1 MVKSHKSFAL
11 NWKGPARSCASR
23 FDPRRSQPTAEVR
36 WRLSSYQ
43 VHVHPCEDQH
53 PHFGQLDVRAVE
65 QLDTA
70 ILRVAVLRVK
80 RHQMVTHALDARRRR
95 QRVQAAVD
103 AEAGPRNDQLVD
115 LSGVK
120 MFEQ

>member
-11 NWKGPARSCASR
+11 HWTCPARSCASR
-23 FDPRRSQPTAEVR
+23 FHLRRSKTAATVR

-43 VHVHPCEDQH
+43 VHVHPFKDQRA
-53 PHFGQLDVRAVE
+53 HFGQLDVRAVE
-65 QLDTA
+65 QLDVA

-80 RHQMVTHALDARRRR
+80 RHEMVAHPLDARRRR

-103 AEAGPRNDQLVD
+103 AEAGPGNDQLVD

-120 MFEQ
+120 MLEQ